1 MVERFNRTLGEF
13 IAKLASSED
22 KEWDNFVDATL
33 FAYRTKKHKTTGF
46 TPFYLIY
53 GRQATLPI
61 ELKIPGVEETDAEQ
75 NPLLARLY
83 HLIEQL
89 ENDRQVVRDR
99 VFQEQLRQK
108 ERHDQMGLSEK
119 LKIGDKV
126 LVEKSWLRTNFS
138 AKLEDKWMGPY
149 YIHNVLKDNVYKLR
163 TLEGR
168 LVKNLVHG
176 NRLKLYKERLLEPIV
191 LV

>member
-1 MVERFNRTLGEF
+1 MVERFNRTLGKC

-61 ELKIPGVEETDAEQ
+61 ELKIPGVEGTDAEQ

-89 ENDRQVVRDR
+89 ENDWQVVRDR
-99 VFQEQLRQK
+99 VSQK
-108 ERHDQMGLSEK
+108 
-119 LKIGDKV
+119 
-126 LVEKSWLRTNFS
+126 
-138 AKLEDKWMGPY
+138 
-149 YIHNVLKDNVYKLR
+149 
-163 TLEGR
+163 
-168 LVKNLVHG
+168 
-176 NRLKLYKERLLEPIV
+176 
-191 LV
+191 